1 MTIPET
7 GSDSLGLV
15 SIIVVTF
22 NNAKDIR
29 ACLDSLR
36 AQTYRPVE
44 IIVFDNASTDGT
56 VDSIRIAYSEVRLVE
71 SEVNIGF
78 AAANNRAA
86 ALAEGDFL
94 AFLNPDTRVDPD
106 WLLPLLQVLES
117 DESVGAVTP
126 SIVLADAPDKLNACG
141 NEVHLSGITYCRDY
155 GKPASDGPPVEVG
168 AISGAAFAIRKD
180 LFLKIGGFEERFF
193 LYFEDTDLSLRLRCT
208 GLRCMVVP
216 HSRVRHAYEAAF
228 GSDKILFLER
238 NRYLSLLSLMSKRIL
253 FMMLPSLLVLE
264 VASWGYCVLRGRE
277 AMAAKAKAWRD
288 VVRMW
293 PWVRQRRQRYAGNVT
308 NHAYVLG
315 AFSPRLRVQYV
326 GSRTGI
332 LARGLGALAWVAS
345 APMLVVGRCFAVKQ
359 HE

>member
-1 MTIPET
+1 MTAPKT

-29 ACLDSLR
+29 ACLDSVR
-36 AQTYRPVE
+36 AQTYSPVQT
-44 IIVFDNASTDGT
+44 IVFDNASTDGT
-56 VDSIRIAYSEVRLVE
+56 VDSIRSVYSEVRLVE

-94 AFLNPDTRVDPD
+94 AFLNPDTRVEPD

-117 DESVGAVTP
+117 DRTVGAVTP
-126 SIVLADAPDKLNACG
+126 SLVFGDARDTLNACG

-155 GKPASDGPPVEVG
+155 GGPATDGPPVEVG

-180 LFLKIGGFEERFF
+180 LFLKVGGFEERFF

-208 GLRCMVVP
+208 GLRSMAVP
-216 HSRVRHAYEAAF
+216 YSRVRHAYKAAF

-238 NRYLSLLSLMSKRIL
+238 NRYLSLSSLMSKRIL
-253 FMMLPSLLVLE
+253 FMMLPSLLVVE
-264 VASWGYCVLRGRE
+264 VASWGYCALRGRP

-293 PWVRQRRQRYAGNVT
+293 PWVRQRRRRYGGNFT
-308 NHAYVLG
+308 NHAFVLG
-315 AFSPRLRVQYV
+315 AFSTRLRVQYV
-326 GSRTGI
+326 GSGTGV
-332 LARGLGALAWVAS
+332 LARALGALAWVAS
-345 APMLVVGRCFAVKQ
+345 APMLAVARCFALRQ
-359 HE
+359 HA

>member
-1 MTIPET
+1 MITANAS
-7 GSDSLGLV
+7 SDSLGLV

-36 AQTYRPVE
+36 AQTYGPVE

-56 VDSIRIAYSEVRLVE
+56 VDSIRSVYSEVELVE
-71 SEVNIGF
+71 SQVNIGF
-78 AAANNRAA
+78 AAANNRAVS
-86 ALAEGDFL
+86 LAQGDFL
-94 AFLNPDTRVDPD
+94 AFLNPDATVEPD
-106 WLLPLLQVLES
+106 WLLPLLRVLQS
-117 DESVGAVTP
+117 DGTVGAITP
-126 SIVLADAPDKLNACG
+126 SLVFADAPDTLNACG
-141 NEVHLSGITYCRDY
+141 NKVHLSGITYCREY
-155 GKPASDGPPVEVG
+155 GKPATDGPPEEVG
-168 AISGAAFAIRKD
+168 AISGAAFVMRKN

-208 GLRCMVVP
+208 GLRCMAVP
-216 HSRVRHAYEAAF
+216 HSRVRHAYKAIF
-228 GSDKILFLER
+228 GSDKILFMER

-253 FMMLPSLLVLE
+253 FMMLPSLLVAE
-264 VASWGYCVLRGRE
+264 VASWGYCVLRGRQ
-277 AMAAKAKAWRD
+277 AMTAKARAWSD
-288 VVRMW
+288 VMHMW
-293 PWVRQRRQRYAGNVT
+293 PWVRERRQRHASHFT

-315 AFSPRLRVQYV
+315 AFSPQLRVQYV

-332 LARGLGALAWVAS
+332 LAHGLGALAWVAS